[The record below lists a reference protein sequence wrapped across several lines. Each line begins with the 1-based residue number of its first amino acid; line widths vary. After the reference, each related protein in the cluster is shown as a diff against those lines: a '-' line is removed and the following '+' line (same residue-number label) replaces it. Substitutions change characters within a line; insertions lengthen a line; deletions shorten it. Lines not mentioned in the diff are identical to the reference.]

1 MLWHNLWVDCG
12 CPHCGAVADI
22 MRRTRATYHYALRS
36 VRKREQEIVNDRFA
50 TALLSHK
57 DRDFWSEVK
66 RICAHKTCQS
76 NMVDK
81 QFTPDSIAD
90 YFAHKYEDLYSSVS
104 YSVDDIKKISDEL
117 NTRIARSGFNDECAF
132 SYSDVMK
139 AINRLHSGKGDGYRG
154 LMSDHIKL
162 ACDELSAHIAM
173 LFTSMSV
180 HGFVPED
187 FQISTIIPIPKG
199 KNANLTDSD
208 NYRGITVSSVLEKVF
223 DLVVLDKYSDRLV
236 TSDLQFGFK
245 ARRSTNMCTMVLNN
259 RSIVLCWMQ

>member
-1 MLWHNLWVDCG
+1 
-12 CPHCGAVADI
+12 
-22 MRRTRATYHYALRS
+22 
-36 VRKREQEIVNDRFA
+36 
-50 TALLSHK
+50 
-57 DRDFWSEVK
+57 
-66 RICAHKTCQS
+66 
-76 NMVDK
+76 MVDK

-90 YFAHKYEDLYSSVS
+90 YFAHKYKDLYSSVS

-162 ACDELSAHIAM
+162 ACDELSVHIAM

-236 TSDLQFGFK
+236 TSNLQFGFK
-245 ARRSTNMCTMVLNN
+245 ARRSTNMCTMVLKKTIAYYVNN
-259 RSIVLCWMQ
+259 RSTVYCTMLDATKAFDRVEYAKLFRLLLSRNLPPVIIRVLLFMYTHNTA